1 MIKNLNK
8 YHFLLASLLIL
19 IATAPISAQINL
31 YTHRHYDSDKILF
44 EKFTKETGI
53 KINVI
58 KGSADQLIQRII
70 SEGKNS
76 PADILLTVD
85 AGRLHRAKEAGILQ
99 SINSKT
105 INKNVPSEMRD
116 PDGFWYGL
124 TVRARVI
131 VYAKDRINSNELST
145 YEDLATAKWKG
156 KIAIRSSGNI
166 YNQSLMASLIEANG
180 SRRALRWAIGVRKN
194 MARAPRG
201 NDRDQVRA
209 VAAGLADIAV
219 VNTYYLGILAN
230 SKEKKDRDVFNKVS
244 VFFPNQNNRGTHINI
259 SGAGIAKYSKN
270 KSDAIKFIEFLTSP
284 EAQETFG
291 KVNYEYPLFIE
302 NNKSDLLKSWGTFK
316 ADKQNLSILGIRNS
330 EAVKLFD
337 RADWK

>member
-58 KGSADQLIQRII
+58 KGSADQLIQRMI

-85 AGRLHRAKEAGILQ
+85 AGRLHRAKEAGVLQ

-180 SRRALRWAIGVRKN
+180 SRRALRWAMGIRKN

>member
-1 MIKNLNK
+1 MIKNLKK
-8 YHFLLASLLIL
+8 YHFLLTSLLVL
-19 IATAPISAQINL
+19 IASAPISAQINL

-58 KGSADQLIQRII
+58 KGSADQLIQRMI

-85 AGRLHRAKEAGILQ
+85 AGRLHRAKEAGVLQ

-180 SRRALRWAIGVRKN
+180 SRRALRWAIGIRKN

>member
-8 YHFLLASLLIL
+8 YYFLLASLLIL

-58 KGSADQLIQRII
+58 KGSADQLIQRMI

-85 AGRLHRAKEAGILQ
+85 AGRLHRAKEAGVLQ

-180 SRRALRWAIGVRKN
+180 SRRALRWAIGIRKN

-316 ADKQNLSILGIRNS
+316 ADKQNLSILGKRNS

>member
-44 EKFTKETGI
+44 EKFTKETRI

-58 KGSADQLIQRII
+58 KGSADQLIQRMI

-85 AGRLHRAKEAGILQ
+85 AGRLHRAKEAGVLQ

-180 SRRALRWAIGVRKN
+180 SRRALRWAIGIRKN

-209 VAAGLADIAV
+209 VAAGLADIAI

>member
-8 YHFLLASLLIL
+8 YYFLLASLLIL

-58 KGSADQLIQRII
+58 KGSADQLIQRMI

-85 AGRLHRAKEAGILQ
+85 AGRLHRAKEAGVLQ

-145 YEDLATAKWKG
+145 YEDLANAKWKG

-180 SRRALRWAIGVRKN
+180 SRRALRWAMGIRKN

-270 KSDAIKFIEFLTSP
+270 KSDAIEFIEFLTSP

-302 NNKSDLLKSWGTFK
+302 NNKSDLLKSWGAFK

>member
-8 YHFLLASLLIL
+8 HNFLLASLLIL
-19 IATAPISAQINL
+19 IASAPISAQINL

-58 KGSADQLIQRII
+58 KGSADQLIQRMI

-85 AGRLHRAKEAGILQ
+85 AGRLHRAKEADVLQ
-99 SINSKT
+99 SINSET

-180 SRRALRWAIGVRKN
+180 SRRALRWAIGIRKN

-302 NNKSDLLKSWGTFK
+302 NNKSDLLKSWGSFK

>member
-8 YHFLLASLLIL
+8 YHFLLASLLTLIL
-19 IATAPISAQINL
+19 TAPISAQINL

-58 KGSADQLIQRII
+58 KGSADQLIQRMI

-85 AGRLHRAKEAGILQ
+85 AGRLHRAKEAGVLQ

-180 SRRALRWAIGVRKN
+180 SRRALRWAIGIRKN

>member
-1 MIKNLNK
+1 MVTIPTDACIPS
-8 YHFLLASLLIL
+8 ASSGVVTGRTRMTDRPSSDFCRACAADVTISPE
-19 IATAPISAQINL
+19 AAPGDAPI
-31 YTHRHYDSDKILF
+31 
-44 EKFTKETGI
+44 
-53 KINVI
+53 
-58 KGSADQLIQRII
+58 
-70 SEGKNS
+70 
-76 PADILLTVD
+76 P
-85 AGRLHRAKEAGILQ
+85 
-99 SINSKT
+99 
-105 INKNVPSEMRD
+105 D
-116 PDGFWYGL
+116 P
-124 TVRARVI
+124 
-131 VYAKDRINSNELST
+131 
-145 YEDLATAKWKG
+145 
-156 KIAIRSSGNI
+156 
-166 YNQSLMASLIEANG
+166 
-180 SRRALRWAIGVRKN
+180 
-194 MARAPRG
+194 
-201 NDRDQVRA
+201 RA

>member
-85 AGRLHRAKEAGILQ
+85 AGRLHRAKEAGVLQ

-180 SRRALRWAIGVRKN
+180 SRRALRWAIGIRKN

>member
-19 IATAPISAQINL
+19 IAIAPISAQINL

-58 KGSADQLIQRII
+58 KGSADQLIQRMI

-85 AGRLHRAKEAGILQ
+85 AGRLHRAKEAGVLQ

-180 SRRALRWAIGVRKN
+180 SRRALRWAIGIRKN

-259 SGAGIAKYSKN
+259 SGAAVAKYSKN

>member
-58 KGSADQLIQRII
+58 KGSADQLIQRMI

-85 AGRLHRAKEAGILQ
+85 AGRLHRAKEAGVLQ
-99 SINSKT
+99 SVNSET
-105 INKNVPSEMRD
+105 IDKNVPSEMRD

-180 SRRALRWAIGVRKN
+180 SRRALRWAIGIRKN

-302 NNKSDLLKSWGTFK
+302 NNKSDLLKSWGSFK

>member
-8 YHFLLASLLIL
+8 YYFLLASLLIL

-58 KGSADQLIQRII
+58 KGSADQLIQRMI

-85 AGRLHRAKEAGILQ
+85 AGRLHRAKEAGVLQ

-180 SRRALRWAIGVRKN
+180 SRRALRWAIGIRKN

-302 NNKSDLLKSWGTFK
+302 NNKSDLLKSWGAFK

>member
-8 YHFLLASLLIL
+8 HNFLLASLLIL
-19 IATAPISAQINL
+19 IGAAPISAQINL

-58 KGSADQLIQRII
+58 KGSADQLIQRMI

-85 AGRLHRAKEAGILQ
+85 AGRLHRAKEAGVLQ

-131 VYAKDRINSNELST
+131 VYAKDRINSNELNT

-180 SRRALRWAIGVRKN
+180 SRRALRWAIGIRKN

>member
-58 KGSADQLIQRII
+58 KGSADQLIQRMI

-85 AGRLHRAKEAGILQ
+85 AGRLHRAKEAGVLQ
-99 SINSKT
+99 SINSNT

>member
-58 KGSADQLIQRII
+58 KGSADQLIQRMI

-85 AGRLHRAKEAGILQ
+85 AGRLHRAKEADVLQ
-99 SINSKT
+99 SINSET

-180 SRRALRWAIGVRKN
+180 SRRALRWAIGIRKN

-302 NNKSDLLKSWGTFK
+302 NNKSDLLKSWGSFK

>member
-19 IATAPISAQINL
+19 IASAPISAQINL

-58 KGSADQLIQRII
+58 KGSADQLIQRMI

-85 AGRLHRAKEAGILQ
+85 AGRLHRAKEAGVLQ

-180 SRRALRWAIGVRKN
+180 SRRALRWAIGIRKN

>member
-8 YHFLLASLLIL
+8 YYFLLASLLIL

-58 KGSADQLIQRII
+58 KGSADQLIQRMI

-85 AGRLHRAKEAGILQ
+85 AGRLHRAKEAGVLQ

-145 YEDLATAKWKG
+145 YEDLATTKWKG

-180 SRRALRWAIGVRKN
+180 SRRALRWAIGIRKN

-302 NNKSDLLKSWGTFK
+302 NNKSDLLKSWGAFK

>member
-8 YHFLLASLLIL
+8 YNFLLASLLIL
-19 IATAPISAQINL
+19 IASAPISSQINL

-58 KGSADQLIQRII
+58 KGSADQLIQRMI

-85 AGRLHRAKEAGILQ
+85 AGRLHRAKEAGVLQ

-145 YEDLATAKWKG
+145 YEDLANAKWKG

-180 SRRALRWAIGVRKN
+180 SRRALRWAIGIRKN

-302 NNKSDLLKSWGTFK
+302 NNKSDLLKSWGAFK

>member
-8 YHFLLASLLIL
+8 YHFLLASLLTL
-19 IATAPISAQINL
+19 IVTAPISAQINL

-85 AGRLHRAKEAGILQ
+85 AGRLHRAKEAGVLQ

-180 SRRALRWAIGVRKN
+180 SRRALRWAIGIRKN

>member
-44 EKFTKETGI
+44 EKFTKDTGI

-58 KGSADQLIQRII
+58 KGSADQLIQRMI

-85 AGRLHRAKEAGILQ
+85 AGRLHRAKEAGVLQ

-131 VYAKDRINSNELST
+131 VYAKDKINSNELST

-180 SRRALRWAIGVRKN
+180 SRRALRWAIGIRKN

-270 KSDAIKFIEFLTSP
+270 KSDAIKFIEFLTGP

-337 RADWK
+337 RADCK

>member
-1 MIKNLNK
+1 MIKNLDK

-58 KGSADQLIQRII
+58 KGSADQLIQRMI

-85 AGRLHRAKEAGILQ
+85 AGRLHRAKEAGVLQ

-145 YEDLATAKWKG
+145 YEDLATARWKG

>member
-58 KGSADQLIQRII
+58 KGSADQLIQRMI

-85 AGRLHRAKEAGILQ
+85 AGRLHRAKEAGVLQ

-145 YEDLATAKWKG
+145 YEDLATARWKG

>member
-8 YHFLLASLLIL
+8 YYFLLASLLIL

-85 AGRLHRAKEAGILQ
+85 AGRLHRAKEAGVLQ

-180 SRRALRWAIGVRKN
+180 SRRALRWAIGIRKN

-302 NNKSDLLKSWGTFK
+302 NNKSDLLKSWGAFK

>member
-44 EKFTKETGI
+44 EKFTDETGI

-58 KGSADQLIQRII
+58 KGSADQLIQRMI

-85 AGRLHRAKEAGILQ
+85 AGRLHRAKEVGVLQ

-180 SRRALRWAIGVRKN
+180 SRRAVRWAWGIRKN

-209 VAAGLADIAV
+209 VAAVLADIAI

-259 SGAGIAKYSKN
+259 SGAGIAKYSQN

>member
-85 AGRLHRAKEAGILQ
+85 AGRLHRAKEAGVLQ

-145 YEDLATAKWKG
+145 YEDLANAKWKG

-180 SRRALRWAIGVRKN
+180 SRRALRWAIGIRKN

-302 NNKSDLLKSWGTFK
+302 NNKSDLLKSWGAFK

>member
-8 YHFLLASLLIL
+8 HNFLLTSLLIL
-19 IATAPISAQINL
+19 IASASISAQINL

-44 EKFTKETGI
+44 KKFTKETGI

-58 KGSADQLIQRII
+58 KGSADQLIQRMI

-85 AGRLHRAKEAGILQ
+85 AGRLHRAKEADVLQ

-105 INKNVPSEMRD
+105 INKNVPSAMRD

-131 VYAKDRINSNELST
+131 VYAKNRINSNELNT

-180 SRRALRWAIGVRKN
+180 SRRALRWAIGIRKN

>member
-1 MIKNLNK
+1 
-8 YHFLLASLLIL
+8 
-19 IATAPISAQINL
+19 
-31 YTHRHYDSDKILF
+31 
-44 EKFTKETGI
+44 
-53 KINVI
+53 
-58 KGSADQLIQRII
+58 
-70 SEGKNS
+70 
-76 PADILLTVD
+76 
-85 AGRLHRAKEAGILQ
+85 
-99 SINSKT
+99 
-105 INKNVPSEMRD
+105 
-116 PDGFWYGL
+116 
-124 TVRARVI
+124 
-131 VYAKDRINSNELST
+131 
-145 YEDLATAKWKG
+145 
-156 KIAIRSSGNI
+156 
-166 YNQSLMASLIEANG
+166 MASLIEANG
-180 SRRALRWAIGVRKN
+180 SRRALRWAMGIRKN

-270 KSDAIKFIEFLTSP
+270 KSDAIKFIEFLTSA

>member
-8 YHFLLASLLIL
+8 YHFLLASLLTL
-19 IATAPISAQINL
+19 IVTAPISAQINL

-58 KGSADQLIQRII
+58 KGSADQLIQRMI

-270 KSDAIKFIEFLTSP
+270 KSEAIKFIEFLTSP

-302 NNKSDLLKSWGTFK
+302 NNKSDLLKGWGTFK

>member
-8 YHFLLASLLIL
+8 YHFLFASLLIL
-19 IATAPISAQINL
+19 IVIAPISAQINL

-58 KGSADQLIQRII
+58 KGSADQLIQRMI

-76 PADILLTVD
+76 PADILLTVY
-85 AGRLHRAKEAGILQ
+85 AGRLHRAKEAGVLQ

-180 SRRALRWAIGVRKN
+180 SRRALRWAIGIRKN

-259 SGAGIAKYSKN
+259 SGAGIAKFSKN

>member
-58 KGSADQLIQRII
+58 KGSADQLIQRMI

-85 AGRLHRAKEAGILQ
+85 AGRLHRAKEAGVLQ

-145 YEDLATAKWKG
+145 YEDLANAKWKG

-180 SRRALRWAIGVRKN
+180 SRRALRWAMGIRKN

-302 NNKSDLLKSWGTFK
+302 NNKSDLLKSWGAFK

>member
-58 KGSADQLIQRII
+58 KGSADQLIQRMI

-85 AGRLHRAKEAGILQ
+85 AGRLHRAKEAGVLQ

-145 YEDLATAKWKG
+145 YEDLATTKWKG

-180 SRRALRWAIGVRKN
+180 SRRALRWAMGIRKN

>member
-58 KGSADQLIQRII
+58 KGSADQLIQRMI

-85 AGRLHRAKEAGILQ
+85 AGRLHRAKEAGVLQ

-145 YEDLATAKWKG
+145 YEDLATTKWKG

-180 SRRALRWAIGVRKN
+180 SRRALRWAMGIRKN

-230 SKEKKDRDVFNKVS
+230 SKEKKDREVFNKVS

-302 NNKSDLLKSWGTFK
+302 NNKSDLLKSWGAFK

>member
-58 KGSADQLIQRII
+58 KGSADQLIQRMI

-85 AGRLHRAKEAGILQ
+85 AGRLHRAKEAGVLQ

-131 VYAKDRINSNELST
+131 VYAKDRINVNELST

-180 SRRALRWAIGVRKN
+180 SRRALRWAIGIRKN

-302 NNKSDLLKSWGTFK
+302 NNKSDLLKSWGAFK

>member
-58 KGSADQLIQRII
+58 KGSADQLIQRMI

-85 AGRLHRAKEAGILQ
+85 AGRLHRAKEAGVLQ

-156 KIAIRSSGNI
+156 KIAIRSSSNI

-180 SRRALRWAIGVRKN
+180 SRRALRWAIGIRKN

-302 NNKSDLLKSWGTFK
+302 NNKSSLLKSWGTFK

>member
-8 YHFLLASLLIL
+8 YYFLLASLLIL

-58 KGSADQLIQRII
+58 KGSADQLIQRMI

-85 AGRLHRAKEAGILQ
+85 AGRLHRAKEAGVLQ

-180 SRRALRWAIGVRKN
+180 SRRALRWAMGIRKN

>member
-8 YHFLLASLLIL
+8 YHFLLASLLTL
-19 IATAPISAQINL
+19 IVTAPISAQINL

-58 KGSADQLIQRII
+58 KGSADQLIQRMI

-85 AGRLHRAKEAGILQ
+85 AGRLHRAKEAGVLQ

-180 SRRALRWAIGVRKN
+180 SRRALRWAIGIRKN

>member
-58 KGSADQLIQRII
+58 KGSADQLIQRMI

-85 AGRLHRAKEAGILQ
+85 AGRLHRAKEAGVLQ

-180 SRRALRWAIGVRKN
+180 SRRALRWAIGIRKN

-270 KSDAIKFIEFLTSP
+270 KSNAIKFIEFLTSP

-302 NNKSDLLKSWGTFK
+302 NNKSDLLKSWGSFK